1 MSSPAAPAA
10 RPAPPSTVPD
20 AVDAADAD
28 AVSPADA
35 QTDAPPS
42 ARSTRTARRATGR
55 ARAALTSAALGL
67 GGLALLV
74 LSVGAAVTL
83 GPADVSLVNV
93 RDVVL
98 NHLADAQIPVRVSED
113 AIVWQERLP
122 RALVAAACGAG
133 LGLCGAIMQSL
144 LRNPLADPYV
154 LGVSSGAS
162 TGAVAVGVLGLG
174 GVGLG
179 LSGGAFLGALVAFAL
194 VLALSRLAGGG
205 HDRVVLA
212 GVAGTQLFSALTSLI
227 VFAVADSHETR
238 GVMFWLLGSLEGVR
252 WNDVALSAGVV
263 ALGTLICL
271 RSAHALDAF
280 AFGDEIAASLGLSV
294 RKVRLGLLLLTALMT
309 ATLVS
314 VAGAIGFVGLVLP
327 HAARLLVG
335 PRHVRL
341 IPTTAVLGAIFMVWV
356 DAGSR
361 VAFAPTPLPAG
372 VGTALIGVPVF
383 VALLARR
390 RRRA

>member
-1 MSSPAAPAA
+1 MHVAPAAPAA
-10 RPAPPSTVPD
+10 GGR
-20 AVDAADAD
+20 
-28 AVSPADA
+28 
-35 QTDAPPS
+35 
-42 ARSTRTARRATGR
+42 RRARTILT
-55 ARAALTSAALGL
+55 ATALTLA
-67 GGLALLV
+67 GLALLV
-74 LSVGAAVTL
+74 LSVGAAITL

-98 NHLADAQIPVRVSED
+98 NHLANAQIPVRLTED

-162 TGAVAVGVLGLG
+162 TGAVAIGVLGLG
-174 GVGLG
+174 GAGLG
-179 LSGGAFLGALVAFAL
+179 LSGGAFIGAIVAFAL
-194 VLALSRLAGGG
+194 VLGLARMAGGG
-205 HDRVVLA
+205 NDRVVLA
-212 GVAGTQLFSALTSLI
+212 GVASTQLFAALTSLI
-227 VFAVADSHETR
+227 IFAFADSDETR

-252 WNDVALSAGVV
+252 WHDVGLCLAVV
-263 ALGTLICL
+263 AAGTLICL
-271 RSAHALDAF
+271 RYAHALDAF
-280 AFGDEIAASLGLSV
+280 AFGDEVASSLGLNV
-294 RKVRLGLLLLTALMT
+294 RRVRLLLLLMTALIT

-327 HAARLLVG
+327 HAARLLFG
-335 PRHVRL
+335 SRHTRVV
-341 IPTTAVLGAIFMVWV
+341 PATAVLGAIFMVWV

-361 VAFAPTPLPAG
+361 VVFAPTPLPVG

-383 VALLARR
+383 IALLARR
-390 RRRA
+390 RRTA